1 MIMIGE
7 ANLCSATRGP
17 NLNEELCIDLRKFFP
32 LTWNIIFVIDCLH
45 WADRLAGSTIDAL
58 IRLDVEHPVTFVDA
72 IDWTFLNAR
81 LVLHIDTWLG
91 NHISHEQPP
100 ELQVRAERVE
110 VTF

>member
-32 LTWNIIFVIDCLH
+32 LTWNIIFVIDCLN

-58 IRLDVEHPVTFVDA
+58 IGLDIEHAVAFVDA
-72 IDWTFLNAR
+72 IDWALFNAGFI
-81 LVLHIDTWLG
+81 LHIDTWLG
-91 NHISHEQPP
+91 NYICHEQPP
-100 ELQVRAERVE
+100 KVQVKAKRVE